1 MKTKKRSY
9 SIFII
14 FLFFFSSCSSPTLD
28 GHYHLVWNKNNKQF
42 QTWNIRNNRMKIN
55 EAVCLDEN
63 DCFSSQIKFK
73 GNKMFILPWVDI
85 DIEYFYTIEENGTIM
100 MYDKNDTVWLVPK
113 KECLTSKDYFK
124 IKTAKYSQT
133 FEITSD
139 STYIDGIVEFPI
151 ECENE
156 LIIGGTDDSPFFL
169 FNNRLLKK
177 TENGDFGIAKT
188 KNRPVW
194 IHVDKNMS
202 LKTVLPI
209 ISELYSKG
217 YSIFYSMAQILENN
231 EQIKLLSRS
240 FKNIKKAK
248 NTIEINYC
256 EHCSKYPANDI
267 ESLIRIKMINIDQ
280 FIVNGEVLDLFQTRN
295 KISKHHGQNRKN
307 RLNTEVQIEIDGN
320 TKFSDYLVLINE
332 LHFAQKGLYSINNYY
347 GKDDIDEKRIR
358 QKQNEGKEEEII
370 DEFPMRIKEII
381 K

>member
-1 MKTKKRSY
+1 
-9 SIFII
+9 
-14 FLFFFSSCSSPTLD
+14 
-28 GHYHLVWNKNNKQF
+28 
-42 QTWNIRNNRMKIN
+42 MKIN

-85 DIEYFYTIEENGTIM
+85 DIEYFYTRTIM

-139 STYIDGIVEFPI
+139 TTSIDGIAEFPI
-151 ECENE
+151 DCENE
-156 LIIGGTDDSPFFL
+156 LIIGGTDGSPFFL

-240 FKNIKKAK
+240 FKNIKKSQ

-256 EHCSKYPANDI
+256 EHCSKYPANTI

-280 FIVNGEVLDLFQTRN
+280 FIVDGDVLDLFQTRN
-295 KISKHHGQNRKN
+295 KISKHQGQNRKD

-332 LHFAQKGLYSINNYY
+332 LHFAQLELYSTSCYY

-358 QKQNEGKEEEII
+358 QKQKEGKEEEII
-370 DEFPMRIKEII
+370 DEFPIRIKEII